1 MCDQYRLRLAC
12 AYAQS
17 DQSLV
22 SVNIMLLTEN
32 QLEFLSLRRGFTGVS
47 EYIHVKCH
55 IVGNRMSRLICFFI
69 LCILHLLWIGML
81 THCLNLSMQFY
92 EVHALRRIKLYMYYI
107 Y

>member
-32 QLEFLSLRRGFTGVS
+32 HLEFLSLKRGCTGVS
-47 EYIHVKCH
+47 EYIHVKMPHCWKSH
-55 IVGNRMSRLICFFI
+55 VAAHMFFYSLYTTLTLDRNANTLFEFKHAI
-69 LCILHLLWIGML
+69 LRSA
-81 THCLNLSMQFY
+81 CLKKN
-92 EVHALRRIKLYMYYI
+92 
-107 Y
+107 